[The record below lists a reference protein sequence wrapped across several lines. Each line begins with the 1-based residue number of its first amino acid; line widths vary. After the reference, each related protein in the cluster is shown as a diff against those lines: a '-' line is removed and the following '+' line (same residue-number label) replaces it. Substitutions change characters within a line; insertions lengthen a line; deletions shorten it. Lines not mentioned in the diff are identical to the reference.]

1 MPRLH
6 DYFLYNVF
14 FVVVALH
21 YILSSVFTGIALQGP
36 AAELEWFMPQH
47 LNKRCMM
54 FYS

>member
-36 AAELEWFMPQH
+36 AAELEWFMPQY
-47 LNKRCMM
+47 LNKQRM